1 MNTVGPVPML
11 LATRP
16 GYRRK
21 CAYARH
27 CTCYYLAG
35 QYGRRA
41 KTCRRR
47 TARRAEARPWRR
59 EPAE

>member
-1 MNTVGPVPML
+1 MRMF

-21 CAYARH
+21 CAYARS
-27 CTCYYLAG
+27 CTCFYLPG

-41 KTCRRR
+41 KLLS
-47 TARRAEARPWRR
+47 RRAARHAERR
-59 EPAE
+59 QWQRGL

>member
-1 MNTVGPVPML
+1 MRML

-21 CAYARH
+21 CAYTRR

-35 QYGRRA
+35 QFGRQAKTFRRRA
-41 KTCRRR
+41 
-47 TARRAEARPWRR
+47 ARRAEARQWRR
-59 EPAE
+59 DLAA

>member
-1 MNTVGPVPML
+1 MRML

-21 CAYARH
+21 CAYARR
-27 CTCYYLAG
+27 CTCFDLPG

-41 KTCRRR
+41 KALRRR
-47 TARRAEARPWRR
+47 AARHAERR
-59 EPAE
+59 QWQRDILAAHTW

>member
-1 MNTVGPVPML
+1 MRML

-21 CAYARH
+21 CAYARR
-27 CTCYYLAG
+27 CTCFYLPG

-41 KTCRRR
+41 KRLRRR
-47 TARRAEARPWRR
+47 AARHAERR
-59 EPAE
+59 QREHDLLAAHTR

>member
-1 MNTVGPVPML
+1 MRML

-21 CAYARH
+21 CAYARR
-27 CTCYYLAG
+27 CTCFYLPG

-41 KTCRRR
+41 KTLRRR
-47 TARRAEARPWRR
+47 AARHAERR
-59 EPAE
+59 QWQRDLLAGHTR

>member
-1 MNTVGPVPML
+1 MRML

-21 CAYARH
+21 YAYARR
-27 CTCYYLAG
+27 CTCYYLPG

-41 KTCRRR
+41 KTIR
-47 TARRAEARPWRR
+47 RRAEARLRR
-59 EPAE
+59 RDLTE

>member
-1 MNTVGPVPML
+1 MRML

-21 CAYARH
+21 CAYARC
-27 CTCYYLAG
+27 CTCYYLPG

-41 KTCRRR
+41 KTVRRR
-47 TARRAEARPWRR
+47 AARRAEVRQWQRDL
-59 EPAE
+59 AE

>member
-1 MNTVGPVPML
+1 ML

-21 CAYARH
+21 CAFARH
-27 CTCYYLAG
+27 CTCYHLPG

-41 KTCRRR
+41 KLLRRR
-47 TARRAEARPWRR
+47 AARRAEQRQWRR
-59 EPAE
+59 RPLE